1 MLKFRRA
8 LIGVA
13 VLAAAGLA
21 APGAMA
27 QGDYPSRPI
36 VLVNPYAVGGS
47 ADLLGRALA
56 KELGDLLGQSV
67 IVENKAG
74 GGASIGAAF
83 VAKAA
88 PDGYTL
94 LLGTA
99 AAHTV
104 TPLATKVAYHG
115 VDDFEFIGMVANVPN
130 VLTVHPSVPAKTLKE
145 FIALA
150 KSEPGKLSYASAGMG
165 SSPHIGAETFKHAA
179 GVELLHVPYKGAAPA
194 VNDMVA
200 YGAMTA
206 ILQAGFSIPR
216 DYSVCGFDNI
226 FSSQFPQILLTT
238 VEHFMREKGHN
249 AMNILDERIRSGG
262 VPAESITRV
271 EYQPRLIVR
280 KSTAKPRAL

>member
-150 KSEPGKLSYASAGMG
+150 
-165 SSPHIGAETFKHAA
+165 
-179 GVELLHVPYKGAAPA
+179 
-194 VNDMVA
+194 
-200 YGAMTA
+200 
-206 ILQAGFSIPR
+206 
-216 DYSVCGFDNI
+216 
-226 FSSQFPQILLTT
+226 
-238 VEHFMREKGHN
+238 
-249 AMNILDERIRSGG
+249 
-262 VPAESITRV
+262 
-271 EYQPRLIVR
+271 
-280 KSTAKPRAL
+280 